1 MRNRLIGSIIR
12 GVAVLALSPI
22 LLAQTAQ
29 QSGVAK
35 AKPALPSSDIWG
47 VWELAPQG
55 AVRVPHSFI
64 MKEPPSMQPWAAEY
78 FKAVRAGV
86 EHDPLDT
93 ASVLNEEGRDDMD
106 PIINCLPHGPTRI
119 LTGNNHP
126 FEILQVPGRVLIH
139 FERDHLVRQIFMDG
153 REHPN
158 DRAPGWMGHSTG
170 RWEAGTLVVDMVGL
184 NDLTWLDAAGH
195 PHTDALH
202 VVERYR
208 RVEIGRAHV

>member
-1 MRNRLIGSIIR
+1 
-12 GVAVLALSPI
+12 
-22 LLAQTAQ
+22 
-29 QSGVAK
+29 
-35 AKPALPSSDIWG
+35 
-47 VWELAPQG
+47 
-55 AVRVPHSFI
+55 
-64 MKEPPSMQPWAAEY
+64 
-78 FKAVRAGV
+78 
-86 EHDPLDT
+86 
-93 ASVLNEEGRDDMD
+93 MD

-153 REHPN
+153 RAHPN

-170 RWEAGTLVVDMVGL
+170 RWEAGTLVVDTVGL

-208 RVEIGRAHV
+208 RIDHDTLEVELTFDDPKAYTKPWTVRQLFKFHPEDEIREDFMCEEHLLKDHLPKVIRGPRP